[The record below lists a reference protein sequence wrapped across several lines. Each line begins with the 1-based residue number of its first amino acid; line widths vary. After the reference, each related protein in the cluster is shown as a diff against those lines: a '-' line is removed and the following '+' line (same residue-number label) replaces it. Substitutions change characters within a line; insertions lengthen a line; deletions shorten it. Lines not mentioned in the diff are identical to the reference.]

1 MRPRFVSLAVLA
13 AWAAHLSGC
22 NTVSPAPAT
31 AITAASSATVWSL
44 NRTDRIAGHPL
55 TVLGQPAVIRD
66 GARTALQFDGAH
78 DGIVFPV
85 TAIGG
90 LREFTIEIHFR
101 PARDGAAEQRFFH
114 TQDSAGNRSLL
125 EIRLMPD
132 GRWTLDTFLLS
143 GKNSLPLLDRT
154 LLHSSDQ
161 WHWVALRYDGH
172 RMTSFVDG
180 VQELTG
186 EVEFPPMLP
195 DGRTSV
201 GVRLN
206 EVYWFKG
213 AIGEVRVSP
222 VALPADQLSR

>member
-1 MRPRFVSLAVLA
+1 MRLRFLTPVLLA
-13 AWAAHLSGC
+13 AWTAHLSGC
-22 NTVSPAPAT
+22 NTVPSPPPKAVT
-31 AITAASSATVWSL
+31 ASPSATVWSL
-44 NRTDRIAGHPL
+44 DRTDRIAGHAV
-55 TVLGQPAVIRD
+55 TVLGQPTVIRE
-66 GARTALQFDGAH
+66 GSLTALQFDGAR
-78 DGIVFPV
+78 DGIVLPV
-85 TAIGG
+85 AALGG

-114 TQDSAGNRSLL
+114 TQDSADNRSLL

-172 RMTSFVDG
+172 HMTSFVDG
-180 VQELTG
+180 VQELAG

-195 DGRTSV
+195 EGRTSV

-213 AIGEVRVSP
+213 AISEVRISP
-222 VALPADQLSR
+222 VALTADQLSR